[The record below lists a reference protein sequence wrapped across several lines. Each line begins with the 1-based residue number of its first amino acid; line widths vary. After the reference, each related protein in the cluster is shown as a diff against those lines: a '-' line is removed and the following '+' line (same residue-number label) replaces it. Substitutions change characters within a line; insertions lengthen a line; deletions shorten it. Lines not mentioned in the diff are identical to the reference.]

1 MMCRGSY
8 LTEFLLQI
16 VYREK
21 VRECNAKK
29 LFGGKR
35 CCVVVVVVIFL
46 NESLLWLWVW
56 LLWLLF

>member
-1 MMCRGSY
+1 MDGRCRGSY

-21 VRECNAKK
+21 VRECNAKE

-35 CCVVVVVVIFL
+35 CCVVVVVVMFL
-46 NESLLWLWVW
+46 
-56 LLWLLF
+56 